1 MSKTAFYYLTGQIEG
16 IEKAKDCLT
25 GYFTKNGVPDKLA
38 GDLSGLLDSLRRRLR
53 EEREDMMEDEY
64 YDDDDEDDDDEDD
77 DDEDSTPLTPDQAL
91 KFYDLYKQMGEL
103 QAKLEALSEEI
114 EDGDVSETVSDAAS
128 GVEDAKFCLE
138 DVIEDG
144 MKINVEVDGEMSD
157 EAITKMSALLKQMVD
172 DDEEEEK

>member
-64 YDDDDEDDDDEDD
+64 YDDDDDDDDDEDD

-138 DVIEDG
+138 DALIGPDYQYATSNEPLPGKTAEITVRDG
-144 MKINVEVDGEMSD
+144 RLLLIKIAGVAE
-157 EAITKMSALLKQMVD
+157 
-172 DDEEEEK
+172 

>member
-1 MSKTAFYYLTGQIEG
+1 
-16 IEKAKDCLT
+16 
-25 GYFTKNGVPDKLA
+25 
-38 GDLSGLLDSLRRRLR
+38 
-53 EEREDMMEDEY
+53 
-64 YDDDDEDDDDEDD
+64 DDEDDDD

-157 EAITKMSALLKQMVD
+157 EAITKMSALLRQMVE
-172 DDEEEEK
+172 DDEEEK